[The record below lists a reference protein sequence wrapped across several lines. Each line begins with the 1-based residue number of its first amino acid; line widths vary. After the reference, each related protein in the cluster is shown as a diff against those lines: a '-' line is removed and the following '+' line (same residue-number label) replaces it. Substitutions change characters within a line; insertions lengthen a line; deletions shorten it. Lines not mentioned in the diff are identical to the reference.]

1 MADTH
6 VPSGWRCWLFSTN
19 HKGIGTVYLI
29 FSIFFGEIRRI
40 APTGRRCPDRM
51 CNGKCADDIGA
62 PGTTSH
68 LGACGSP
75 AR

>member
-29 FSIFFGEIRRI
+29 FSIFFGVI
-40 APTGRRCPDRM
+40 
-51 CNGKCADDIGA
+51 
-62 PGTTSH
+62 
-68 LGACGSP
+68 
-75 AR
+75 